1 MLLKCASSNKT
12 RRGGSTVVMATTRH
26 CIWLAM
32 LLPALLH
39 AAPDEDL
46 LGRQQGY
53 PLGTAS
59 DWFSN
64 EAVRVGSFSNQ
75 GAIAGILNGPVHQLP
90 ASEQPLRLPRAASEP
105 ALRWLADDGVERD
118 VSAYLARQRV
128 MGLMIVKDGVVQL
141 ERYQYERGPEHRFVS
156 HSMAKSIV
164 ALAVGLALQEGKLR
178 SLDDTAERY
187 APGLADTLYGQTSLR
202 NLLRMASGVRFEE
215 RYDGQDDLARY
226 GRAASREGLEAAASQ
241 INQRIAPQGTRFH
254 YASTETVMLA
264 AALRGA
270 TGQSLSDYLGPRLW
284 QAMGAEQSALWRAD
298 RTGLEAAAGNFNAT
312 LGDYARLGVLLAN
325 DGRRP
330 DNGQQI
336 IPARF
341 LREAT
346 DWHLHAPAFQPG
358 RASPYFGYGYQ
369 FWTFPGNSRRFAM
382 LGVFGQMML
391 IDPALKL
398 VMVQLAADAKPLAG
412 STSMAH
418 EALALWQ
425 GLLRFYQP

>member
-1 MLLKCASSNKT
+1 
-12 RRGGSTVVMATTRH
+12 
-26 CIWLAM
+26 
-32 LLPALLH
+32 
-39 AAPDEDL
+39 
-46 LGRQQGY
+46 
-53 PLGTAS
+53 
-59 DWFSN
+59 
-64 EAVRVGSFSNQ
+64 
-75 GAIAGILNGPVHQLP
+75 
-90 ASEQPLRLPRAASEP
+90 
-105 ALRWLADDGVERD
+105 
-118 VSAYLARQRV
+118 
-128 MGLMIVKDGVVQL
+128 VKDGVVQL
-141 ERYQYERGPEHRFVS
+141 ERYQYERGPGHRFVS

-187 APGLADTLYGQTSLR
+187 APRLADTLYGQTSLR

-226 GRAASREGLEAAASQ
+226 GRAASREGLEAAAGQ
-241 INQRIAPQGTRFH
+241 LNQRVAPQGTRFR

-270 TGQSLSDYLGPRLW
+270 TDQSLSDYLGPRLW
-284 QAMGAEQSALWRAD
+284 QAMGAEHSALWRAD

-312 LGDYARLGVLLAN
+312 LSDYARLGVLLAN

-330 DNGQQI
+330 DNGRQI
-336 IPARF
+336 IPAAF

-346 DWHLHAPAFQPG
+346 DWHLHAPPFQPG
-358 RASPYFGYGYQ
+358 RASSFYGYGYQ
-369 FWTFPGNSRRFAM
+369 FWTFPGNARRFAM

-398 VMVQLAADAKPLAG
+398 VMVQVAADAKPLAG

-418 EALALWQ
+418 EAMALWQ
-425 GLLRFYQP
+425 SLLRYYQP